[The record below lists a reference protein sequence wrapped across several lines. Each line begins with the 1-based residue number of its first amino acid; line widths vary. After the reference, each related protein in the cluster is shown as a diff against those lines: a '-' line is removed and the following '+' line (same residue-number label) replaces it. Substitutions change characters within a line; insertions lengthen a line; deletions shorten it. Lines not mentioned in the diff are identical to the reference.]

1 MCQGDKERRG
11 LRREFGLVTS
21 FCITALAIGATS
33 AEGQALR
40 NPFHDP
46 VLQITR
52 GMPSCPQPEV
62 PMYTEQEYI
71 ALAHE
76 RSQRGVSCWL
86 AGRCRLSNG
95 YLYDAE
101 IVPRINI
108 AVHQTSAYD
117 RTSVW
122 ALGQRRRVWLRGCVQ
137 TEMQSKELEVI
148 VRHIDDVEDVQNEL
162 MVGEHGVPAYLV
174 RKP

>member
-1 MCQGDKERRG
+1 MCPSAKERRG
-11 LRREFGLVTS
+11 FRRAFGLLIS
-21 FCITALAIGATS
+21 LSITALAIGAGS
-33 AEGQALR
+33 AEGQTLR

-46 VLQITR
+46 ILQITR
-52 GMPSCPQPEV
+52 GMPSCPQPEE
-62 PMYTEQEYI
+62 PLYTEQEYI
-71 ALAHE
+71 NLAHE

-101 IVPRINI
+101 IVPRIDI

-117 RTSVW
+117 QTSVW

-137 TEMQSKELEVI
+137 TEAQSKELEAI
-148 VRHIDDVEDVQNEL
+148 IRHIDDVEDVQNEL
-162 MVGEHGVPAYLV
+162 MVGDQGLPAYMV

>member
-1 MCQGDKERRG
+1 MCPSEKARHVFRRT
-11 LRREFGLVTS
+11 FGLLLS
-21 FCITALAIGATS
+21 LSITALVVGTPS
-33 AEGQALR
+33 AEGQAIR

-52 GMPSCPQPEV
+52 GMPSCPQPEE

-101 IVPRINI
+101 IVPRIDI

-117 RTSVW
+117 QTSVW

-137 TEMQSKELEVI
+137 TERQSKELEAI
-148 VRHIDDVEDVQNEL
+148 VRNIDDVEDVQNEL
-162 MVGEHGVPAYLV
+162 MVGDHGVPAYLV